1 MTSNIVNLHGV
12 EFNGPDSPVMS
23 STDGSIVIMKDLSG
37 EFTSFSVINK
47 NLEDVSSFLNN
58 FNIKMLAIENLSPEK
73 IICDLN
79 SISNIS
85 NLEKLFLELGAQD
98 TLVNS
103 EKLMDADG
111 LTELSIKGEFPNDFI
126 QPSLLKNL
134 CKLTI
139 RANSKKSKQWLSKS
153 QQVVDLIVHDY
164 SEKNLEIFDGFSKLT
179 RICLVQGRILGFDG
193 IEKIHN
199 LQTIHIVACKYI
211 SDVQS
216 IVKSRSLKG
225 IMFEQVNYLLYWD
238 FLSNI
243 KQLEFIWL
251 ELANNIS
258 FIENLPILRYFKCK
272 KIIDEG
278 DELIKS
284 FGFENLPPRAS
295 IFYTPL
301 CK

>member
-103 EKLMDADG
+103 EKLINRTLNKRRIPKRLYSAQF
-111 LTELSIKGEFPNDFI
+111 TEKFM
-126 QPSLLKNL
+126 
-134 CKLTI
+134 
-139 RANSKKSKQWLSKS
+139 
-153 QQVVDLIVHDY
+153 
-164 SEKNLEIFDGFSKLT
+164 
-179 RICLVQGRILGFDG
+179 
-193 IEKIHN
+193 
-199 LQTIHIVACKYI
+199 QTHH
-211 SDVQS
+211 
-216 IVKSRSLKG
+216 
-225 IMFEQVNYLLYWD
+225 
-238 FLSNI
+238 
-243 KQLEFIWL
+243 
-251 ELANNIS
+251 
-258 FIENLPILRYFKCK
+258 
-272 KIIDEG
+272 
-278 DELIKS
+278 
-284 FGFENLPPRAS
+284 
-295 IFYTPL
+295 
-301 CK
+301 